1 MSLKN
6 DKSMFV
12 FNTISYSTL
21 SIFSLLCIIP
31 FWLIISGSLSSET
44 AIIRDGYSIIPR
56 EFSLSAYNELFKSMG
71 TIGKAYLVTICLTLA
86 GPVIGLF
93 LQTMGAY
100 VLQRKD
106 FKYANKM
113 AFLIYFTTLFSGGLV
128 PWYILMVQYLHLKDS
143 YLAML
148 IPPLVGSWN
157 IILLKNFMKNIPVE
171 ITESAKMD
179 GAGDFLIYYKLIL
192 PLSIPG
198 MVTIGLFMAL
208 GYWNDWYLCNL
219 FITSPDKFNLQCLLY
234 NVLRKAEFLQ
244 SSFIGLISTENYD
257 PPKETIKLAT
267 AVVVTGPII
276 FLYPFVQKYFVK
288 GLTVGAVKG

>member
-1 MSLKN
+1 MKLRT
-6 DKSMFV
+6 DKSMV
-12 FNTISYSTL
+12 AFNMISYSTL
-21 SIFSLLCIIP
+21 TLFSFLCVIP
-31 FWLIISGSLSSET
+31 FWLIISGSFSSET
-44 AIIRDGYSIIPR
+44 SIIREGYGIIPR
-56 EFSLSAYNELFKSMG
+56 EFSMNAYEELFRSAKE
-71 TIGKAYLVTICLTLA
+71 IKKAYLVTICLTVA
-86 GPVIGLF
+86 GPAIGLF

-113 AFLIYFTTLFSGGLV
+113 AFFIYFTTLFSGGLV

-157 IILLKNFMKNIPVE
+157 IILLKNFMKSIPAE
-171 ITESAKMD
+171 ITESAKID
-179 GAGDFLIYYKLIL
+179 GAGDFLIYRRLIL

-198 MVTIGLFMAL
+198 LATIGLFMAL

-219 FITSPDKFNLQCLLY
+219 FITSPEKYNLQCLLY
-234 NVLRKAEFLQ
+234 NVLKKAEFLQ
-244 SSFIGLISTENYD
+244 SSFAGLVSTEHYD

-267 AVVVTGPII
+267 AVIVTGPII

-288 GLTVGAVKG
+288 GLTIGAVKG